1 MSRVAGTVVRGVL
14 TPGIRPGLMP
24 GVKGVDGVA
33 IEEARDQDE
42 PRPVIIQLITQHRRL
57 VAL

>member
-1 MSRVAGTVVRGVL
+1 MGPAMRERVAGTVVRGVL

-33 IEEARDQDE
+33 IEE
-42 PRPVIIQLITQHRRL
+42 
-57 VAL
+57 